1 MAEIFPIVII
11 GDGISAEAMA
21 AAFAKAGRKVHLI
34 GDFTSNTIGGIQLA
48 PNAWQALEVLD
59 LAVTA
64 KTKALPLAMVR
75 LLTLETGEVL
85 TTLPLNEIEKRTPY
99 TSMPRHDLIN
109 ILKDHNDKS
118 GLVTRHNA
126 KVKTLKADKHGM
138 TLSLNDN
145 KKISAKWV
153 IGCDGARGIAR
164 QYVEAGGGRKPLLS
178 RYAFRALGENAENVL
193 GGYATNVW
201 LGKGGHVV
209 HYPLSDGALNI
220 VAVASNKESAL
231 ALIKKQPLLTPLEK
245 LIKKATAIPLYDYP
259 LLDAWQRDKVILAG
273 DAAHPM
279 PPHLAQG
286 AGQTLIDASSLYH
299 MLKNH
304 KGDEGDDLQ
313 PLFTAWSA
321 ERLRTIRNIVKD
333 ANRIG
338 SLFALDGLGGRLRD
352 IGLLGLGD
360 ALLAKSLDGL
370 WTMGGIKKAPEPK
383 NECFN

>member
-1 MAEIFPIVII
+1 MADIFPIAII

-21 AAFAKAGRKVHLI
+21 AAFVKAGRKVHLI
-34 GDFTSNTIGGIQLA
+34 GDFTSNAIGGIQLA
-48 PNAWQALEVLD
+48 PNAWQALEVLE
-59 LAVTA
+59 LAKAA
-64 KTKALPLAMVR
+64 KAKALPLAMVR
-75 LLTLETGEVL
+75 LLALETGEVL

-99 TSMPRHDLIN
+99 TSMARHDLIN
-109 ILKDHNDKS
+109 IIKDSNDKS

-126 KVKTLKADKHGM
+126 KVKTIKSNEHGM

-145 KKISAKWV
+145 KKISAQWL
-153 IGCDGARGIAR
+153 IGCDGARGVAR
-164 QYVEAGGGRKPLLS
+164 QYVEAGGGRNPLLS
-178 RYAFRALGENAENVL
+178 RYAFRTLGENVL

-209 HYPLSDGALNI
+209 HYPLSDGALNV
-220 VAVASNKESAL
+220 VAVASKRESAL
-231 ALIKKQPLLTPLEK
+231 ALIKKQPLLLPLEK
-245 LIKKATAIPLYDYP
+245 LIKKATPIPLYDYP

-286 AGQTLIDASSLYH
+286 AGQTLIDASSLYR
-299 MLKNH
+299 MLKSH

-321 ERLRTIRNIVKD
+321 KRLRTIRNIVKD

-352 IGLLGLGD
+352 IGLINLGD

-370 WTMGGIKKAPEPK
+370 WTMGGHKKSTRTE
-383 NECFN
+383 ERVL